1 MTRYHGTLVQKCAK
15 VGIADLHGNKSFDQ
29 TPCTYCL
36 YLMHKMIHVL
46 CSRITQLPLV
56 LGVPRDATP
65 EQIRKAYKRLALRHH
80 PDRINGDEKAK
91 AEANERFAQIA
102 HAYEMLTR
110 GPDEGGQRQYG
121 QYQPDAADMAA
132 GFGGFGGGFPQYQQQ
147 QPFVS
152 PFMGGFGGGAFGSFG
167 GMGDPFG
174 SMFGGTPDMAFG
186 GMGGNTSFHFT
197 DPFDLFRQVFGSDA
211 AFGRPMN
218 AMGGGPSGPNFAG
231 NGMFQTFMGGSM
243 PMMNATSSMQ
253 GGGNFTSFTYSSS
266 ASTGGVAGPGGTMQ
280 SISTT
285 TTIENGKTVT
295 RTERT
300 TINPDGTRQTVVDLT
315 GDDDITSTGID
326 EQSVPRR
333 LTMDEKRV
341 KGKRKPSTTR
351 QQTAPRANNAVNQN
365 HEPKKRKF
373 GEITKCL
380 QCCFPT
386 IRKRRRLDPS
396 GSPARPG

>member
-1 MTRYHGTLVQKCAK
+1 
-15 VGIADLHGNKSFDQ
+15 
-29 TPCTYCL
+29 
-36 YLMHKMIHVL
+36 
-46 CSRITQLPLV
+46 
-56 LGVPRDATP
+56 
-65 EQIRKAYKRLALRHH
+65 
-80 PDRINGDEKAK
+80 
-91 AEANERFAQIA
+91 
-102 HAYEMLTR
+102 
-110 GPDEGGQRQYG
+110 
-121 QYQPDAADMAA
+121 
-132 GFGGFGGGFPQYQQQ
+132 
-147 QPFVS
+147 
-152 PFMGGFGGGAFGSFG
+152 
-167 GMGDPFG
+167 
-174 SMFGGTPDMAFG
+174 
-186 GMGGNTSFHFT
+186 
-197 DPFDLFRQVFGSDA
+197 
-211 AFGRPMN
+211 
-218 AMGGGPSGPNFAG
+218 
-231 NGMFQTFMGGSM
+231 
-243 PMMNATSSMQ
+243 MMNATTSHMQ

-315 GDDDITSTGID
+315 GDDITSTGKD

-341 KGKRKPSTTR
+341 KGKRKSPSTTIVR

-386 IRKRRRLDPS
+386 IRKRRRLDDS
-396 GSPARPG
+396 GSPARPVGK

>member
-1 MTRYHGTLVQKCAK
+1 MEINRLIK
-15 VGIADLHGNKSFDQ
+15 
-29 TPCTYCL
+29 L
-36 YLMHKMIHVL
+36 YAHTVCIYFMHKMVRIL
-46 CSRITQLPLV
+46 CFPITQIPSV
-56 LGVPRDATP
+56 LGVSRDATP

-80 PDRINGDEKAK
+80 PDRINGDENAK

-132 GFGGFGGGFPQYQQQ
+132 GFGGFGGHQQ

-152 PFMGGFGGGAFGSFG
+152 PFMGGFGGGAFGGFGGFG

-174 SMFGGTPDMAFG
+174 SMFGGAPGGAFG
-186 GMGGNTSFHFT
+186 GMSGNTSFHFT
-197 DPFDLFRQVFGSDA
+197 DPFDLFQQVFGSDA
-211 AFGRPMN
+211 TFGRPMN
-218 AMGGGPSGPNFAG
+218 TMGGGPSGPHIPA
-231 NGMFQTFMGGSM
+231 NGMFQSFMGGAM
-243 PMMNATSSMQ
+243 PMMNATTSHMQ

-315 GDDDITSTGID
+315 GDDIDLTSTGKD
-326 EQSVPRR
+326 EQSVIRR

-341 KGKRKPSTTR
+341 KEKRKSPT
-351 QQTAPRANNAVNQN
+351 NNVVHQN
-365 HEPKKRKF
+365 HAHKRKF
-373 GEITKCL
+373 GEITRCL
-380 QCCFPT
+380 KCCFPT
-386 IRKRRRLDPS
+386 IRKRRRLDPE
-396 GSPARPG
+396 